1 MIRPAHQLRPC
12 ALAILTLTT
21 SISLAVAGC
30 GTPSRP
36 PEEAADLVV
45 VNANVYTLSWPEPDA
60 DGQPAPAA
68 PRVDG
73 RWRGDA
79 QAVATRGDR
88 IVFVGSSEDALN
100 LRGEATRVV
109 DAQGA
114 TVVPGLIDSHV
125 HIVELGRRV
134 KRVDLTDVGDEGEAI
149 RRVAAAAQKA
159 PKGEWVLGGGWDE
172 GAWANRYPDM
182 ARLSE
187 AVPDHPVY
195 LRGLHGFAVWGNRMA
210 FERAGITAATEAP
223 PGGEIR
229 KDAGGAPSG
238 ILLNRATGLLDKA
251 LPPTTLASLKADIG
265 DGLRTMA
272 ASGFVG
278 VHEAG
283 VSSDVLEAFE
293 ALNRDKQLPLRV
305 YVLLS
310 ARDAALSRAWLAK
323 GPDRTAVGMLT
334 TRSVKAYYDGALGS
348 RGARLLEDY
357 SDMAGHRGVSGGDY
371 GFDQTLVADMMKRGF
386 QVAIHAIGDAG
397 NRETLDFIASVEQA
411 DPAVTG
417 GRHRI
422 EHAQVLHPDDIPRFA
437 RLGVV
442 ASMEPPHAVEDKAW
456 AEDRLGAER
465 VRHAY
470 AWRSLRRAGAA
481 LALNSDLP
489 GSDHDIFYG
498 LHAAITRRGKD
509 KQPPAGW
516 YPEENLT
523 PEEALRG
530 YTTWAAYA
538 AFEENETAQLA
549 VGRRADLTIMDI
561 DPLAV
566 GESDPGRLLTGKI
579 LWTIVSGAIVH
590 PVSRP

>member
-1 MIRPAHQLRPC
+1 MVGCGATGADTQTPAVADL
-12 ALAILTLTT
+12 ILTN
-21 SISLAVAGC
+21 G
-30 GTPSRP
+30 R
-36 PEEAADLVV
+36 
-45 VNANVYTLSWPEPDA
+45 VYTLSWPDPAPDGTPSPKAPRTAEAWRPDA
-60 DGQPAPAA
+60 EVVAIK
-68 PRVDG
+68 DG
-73 RWRGDA
+73 R
-79 QAVATRGDR
+79 
-88 IVFVGSSEDALN
+88 ILYVGN
-100 LRGEATRVV
+100 
-109 DAQGA
+109 AQGA
-114 TVVPGLIDSHV
+114 AVHRGSHTTVLDMQGGTVLPGLVDSHT
-125 HIVELGRRV
+125 HAGELGASLERIS
-134 KRVDLTDVGDEGEAI
+134 LVGVSTEDEAI
-149 RRVAAAAQKA
+149 ARVEARAKA
-159 PKGEWVLGGGWDE
+159 TPKGEWLIGWGWDE

-283 VSSDVLEAFE
+283 VSSDELEAFE